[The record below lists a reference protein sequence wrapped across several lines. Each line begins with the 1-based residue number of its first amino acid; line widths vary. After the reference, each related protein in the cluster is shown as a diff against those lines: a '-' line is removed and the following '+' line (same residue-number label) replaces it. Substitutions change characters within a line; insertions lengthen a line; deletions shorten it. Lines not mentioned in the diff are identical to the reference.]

1 MNSLP
6 FYLSPLIGIL
16 EIIIMVPARI
26 YLNILFSI
34 GVVLYLL
41 CVLHHLSHILT
52 NRSKQVNYVF
62 VWCPLKCQA
71 LRKPLGGGGREL
83 FAPLSGSRDPRS
95 VLMKELKTK

>member
-1 MNSLP
+1 
-6 FYLSPLIGIL
+6 
-16 EIIIMVPARI
+16 MVPARI

-71 LRKPLGGGGREL
+71 LRKPWGGGGNCSHPSQVPEIH
-83 FAPLSGSRDPRS
+83 
-95 VLMKELKTK
+95 VQC